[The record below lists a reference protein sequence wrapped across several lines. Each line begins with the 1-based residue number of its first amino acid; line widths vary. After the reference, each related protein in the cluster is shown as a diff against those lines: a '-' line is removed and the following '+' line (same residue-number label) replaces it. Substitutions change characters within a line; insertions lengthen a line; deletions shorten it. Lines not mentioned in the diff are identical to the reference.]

1 MVYPFLSEGISQNVF
16 WKWSV
21 SVQARVKKCATL
33 MYSIQFYLASIIATT
48 VTLGKVKLHKLYNI
62 KHSIKLYYIIPYRNL
77 VKILSMDLKRVIKLY
92 EDR

>member
-1 MVYPFLSEGISQNVF
+1 VKCISSGKSKEVCNTDVF
-16 WKWSV
+16 N
-21 SVQARVKKCATL
+21 
-33 MYSIQFYLASIIATT
+33 SIQFYLASIIAAG